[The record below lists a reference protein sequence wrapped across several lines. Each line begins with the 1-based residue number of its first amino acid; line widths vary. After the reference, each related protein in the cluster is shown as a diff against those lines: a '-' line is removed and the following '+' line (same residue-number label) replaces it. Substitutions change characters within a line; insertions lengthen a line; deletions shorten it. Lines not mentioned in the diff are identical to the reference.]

1 VSDTQLRQDVIDEF
15 AFDPRF
21 DGAHIGVAVDG
32 GVVSL
37 SGHVESY
44 AEKMAVIAAARRV
57 KGVHSIAES
66 IEIRY
71 VPDPAHSD
79 DQIARRA
86 AGILKWDSAIRPDTL
101 DVVVHNGWV
110 TLSGE
115 VDWYYERVAA
125 EEDVRKLAGVRGV
138 TNEITIR
145 PRVAETDIK
154 SSIEAALRRRAET
167 EAEAIRVSVHNGN
180 KVTLE
185 GDVGSLNERIAVET
199 AAWSVPGVTAVDDRL
214 GIRRRK

>member
-1 VSDTQLRQDVIDEF
+1 MTDTQLRQDVIDEF

-21 DGAHIGVAVDG
+21 DGVHIGVAVDG

-57 KGVHSIAES
+57 RGVHAIAES

-71 VPDPAHSD
+71 APDLAHSD
-79 DQIARRA
+79 DEIARRA
-86 AGILKWDSAIRPDTL
+86 ASLLKWDSAIRPDTI
-101 DVVVHNGWV
+101 DVVVHQGWV
-110 TLSGE
+110 TLSGA
-115 VDWYYERVAA
+115 VDWHYERVAA
-125 EEDVRKLAGVRGV
+125 EEHVRKLAGVRGV

-145 PRVAETDIK
+145 PRIAETDIK
-154 SSIEAALRRRAET
+154 STIEAVLRRRAEI
-167 EAEAIRVSVHNGN
+167 EAGQIRVLVHDGD

-185 GDVGSLNERIAVET
+185 GEVGSMMERVAVET
-199 AAWSVPGVTAVDDRL
+199 AAWSVPGVVAVDDRL
-214 GIRRRK
+214 RVRHRK

>member
-1 VSDTQLRQDVIDEF
+1 MSDAQLRQDVIEEL

-21 DGAHIGVAVDG
+21 DGTHIGVAVDG

-37 SGHVESY
+37 TGHVESY
-44 AEKMAVIAAARRV
+44 AEKVAVIAAARRV
-57 KGVHSIAES
+57 RGVHAIAEA

-71 VPDPAHSD
+71 VPDPVHAD

-86 AGILKWDSAIRPDTL
+86 ASLLKWDSSIRPDTI

-110 TLSGE
+110 TLSGQ

-125 EEDVRKLAGVRGV
+125 EESVRKLAGVRGV
-138 TNEITIR
+138 ANEITIR

-154 SSIEAALRRRAET
+154 STIEAALRRRAEL
-167 EAEAIRVSVHNGN
+167 EADAIRISVHGGN

-185 GDVGSLNERIAVET
+185 GEVASWAERIAVET
-199 AAWSVPGVTAVDDRL
+199 AAWSVAGVTAVDVRL
-214 GIRRRK
+214 NVRRKA